1 MSSTTELASAF
12 IEGAPPGELPDV
24 VADQATHADTESG
37 VIDVQALTSDGTDI
51 ISSLAPA
58 FERYNEKQ
66 LATVKLPGSSQEVI
80 VSEFNKVEGNRYF
93 DPESQT
99 SFEVDHTTQTASATQ
114 SFPLES
120 QNADLIKS
128 LLKSLG
134 VHAREHYPSC
144 SYGVYPAED
153 DSAVAILLVANRYSP
168 NNFWNG
174 RFRAIYQVPVS
185 STSTTLTGKIH
196 VDVHYYE
203 DGNVALNTTKPIN
216 LSVPSVSAESII
228 SRIATAERDYQEELN
243 RAFVRTADGAF
254 KGLRRQLPI
263 TRQKVE
269 WEKVGGY
276 RLGQD
281 ISGSRGITRQTR
293 APSPIPPFTEVAAA
307 MIGQFSRFV
316 NSGAGLEKTLRLV
329 QAVAQIAAVFT
340 VGSTAVRLT
349 TAKLQL
355 ALTRRFFRFF
365 GFLESFQRV
374 SALLGK
380 AGMGTVAGWLDL
392 AKWTCFGLYFVLEDL
407 TMLHAMGV
415 YAVSW
420 EAEVMRQA
428 NTFWFY
434 ALALSLA
441 GTLYRFFSAPVLP
454 PNSKKGARKNEKSV
468 PAGPDTAA
476 LVRQAIVDSC
486 DLLIPAEL
494 LDWMPTGDLVLG
506 VTMVVSTVVSGRDIW
521 VGV

>member
-12 IEGAPPGELPDV
+12 IEGAPPGE
-24 VADQATHADTESG
+24 ATHADTESG

-99 SFEVDHTTQTASATQ
+99 SFEVDHTTQVSGWGTDRDS
-114 SFPLES
+114 
-120 QNADLIKS
+120 KS

-281 ISGSRGITRQTR
+281 ISGVKDGR
-293 APSPIPPFTEVAAA
+293 
-307 MIGQFSRFV
+307 
-316 NSGAGLEKTLRLV
+316 
-329 QAVAQIAAVFT
+329 
-340 VGSTAVRLT
+340 
-349 TAKLQL
+349 
-355 ALTRRFFRFF
+355 
-365 GFLESFQRV
+365 
-374 SALLGK
+374 
-380 AGMGTVAGWLDL
+380 
-392 AKWTCFGLYFVLEDL
+392 
-407 TMLHAMGV
+407 
-415 YAVSW
+415 
-420 EAEVMRQA
+420 
-428 NTFWFY
+428 
-434 ALALSLA
+434 
-441 GTLYRFFSAPVLP
+441 
-454 PNSKKGARKNEKSV
+454 
-468 PAGPDTAA
+468 AGPGH
-476 LVRQAIVDSC
+476 RS
-486 DLLIPAEL
+486 
-494 LDWMPTGDLVLG
+494 
-506 VTMVVSTVVSGRDIW
+506 
-521 VGV
+521 